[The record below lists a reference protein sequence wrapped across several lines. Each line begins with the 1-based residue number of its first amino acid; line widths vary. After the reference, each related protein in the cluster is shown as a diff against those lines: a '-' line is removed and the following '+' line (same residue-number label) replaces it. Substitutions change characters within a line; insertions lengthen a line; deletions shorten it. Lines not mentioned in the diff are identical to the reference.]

1 MATLYKTDG
10 TEAEVTPKNGKDFKL
25 AELNEFVEGF
35 IEIVRLRGGK
45 ILVINEE
52 GKLEGLKLNAKATEL
67 YQQAHGPVDVIV
79 GNALYCDT
87 GQVT

>member
-10 TEAEVTPKNGKDFKL
+10 TSEEVTPKNGKDFKL
-25 AELNEFVEGF
+25 DELNAFVEGF
-35 IEIVRLRGGK
+35 IEIVRLKGGK

-52 GKLEGLKLNAKATEL
+52 GKLEGLKFNDKATEL
-67 YQQAHGPVDVIV
+67 YQKAHGPVDVIV

-87 GQVT
+87 RQVT

>member
-25 AELNEFVEGF
+25 AELSEFVEGY
-35 IEIVRLRGGK
+35 IEIVRLKGGK

-52 GKLEGLKLNAKATEL
+52 GKLEGLKRNAKATEL
-67 YQQAHGPVDVIV
+67 YRRAYGDVDVIV

-87 GQVT
+87 DQVT